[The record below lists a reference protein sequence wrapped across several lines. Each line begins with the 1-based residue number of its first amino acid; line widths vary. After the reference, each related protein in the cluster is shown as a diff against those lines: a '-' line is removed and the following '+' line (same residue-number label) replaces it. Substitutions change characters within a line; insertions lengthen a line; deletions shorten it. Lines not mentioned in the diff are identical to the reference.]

1 MLHVTRLTT
10 GLQDLLCEGRFVDV
24 RICCSDHSPSDGL
37 GAHRAMLA
45 AASPGLL
52 GPSLQ
57 GEESEEEMVCLQLPD
72 YTRYEVNNIHLSRLG
87 ESAVKCTY
95 SLITVSSILQHL
107 EGSIVMLLPLRR
119 DILSYISLH
128 SSWNYLKNNSD
139 VSE

>member
-87 ESAVKCTY
+87 ESEVYLFINY
-95 SLITVSSILQHL
+95 SIQYFTTFRRIYCHVTSSEKRFFIIHFTSLKL
-107 EGSIVMLLPLRR
+107 ELFE
-119 DILSYISLH
+119 
-128 SSWNYLKNNSD
+128 K
-139 VSE
+139 

>member
-1 MLHVTRLTT
+1 MQHVTRLTC

-87 ESAVKCTY
+87 ESEVYLFINY
-95 SLITVSSILQHL
+95 SIQYFTTFRRIYCPFTSSEKRYFIIHFTSLKL
-107 EGSIVMLLPLRR
+107 ELFE
-119 DILSYISLH
+119 
-128 SSWNYLKNNSD
+128 K
-139 VSE
+139 